1 MLALR
6 PLIRRFDLRPV
17 LSPDVTIDTGRERL
31 SIKAWAPK
39 NKDDTNQKIRWLSVM
54 ELITQHMQLTRVIVW
69 AGEGVDAPHFIMEHG
84 AAEDGAKGVG
94 TITLCPRADL
104 MLDRAYQNKY
114 YGGAYDALRNTC
126 ADRPSWRHYL
136 PSTRPEAKM
145 LMGQS
150 ISYAFDN
157 SSAEEVAFLYSAGAR
172 ALEWWLATEAGSA
185 TEATRNYDQRYR
197 EALLDDPD
205 NTVIANLFGGDVI
218 ADVLRA
224 SSGWF
229 GDD

>member
-6 PLIRRFDLRPV
+6 PIIRRFDLYPV
-17 LSPDVTIDTGRERL
+17 LAPDVTVDTGRERL

-39 NKDDTNQKIRWLSVM
+39 KQQINKIRWLSVT
-54 ELITQHMQLTRVIVW
+54 ELITQHMRLTRVMVW
-69 AGEGVDAPHFIMEHG
+69 AGEDVDAPHFIMEHG
-84 AAEDGAKGVG
+84 VADDNKAVG

-104 MLDRAYQNKY
+104 MLNRAYQKKY

-126 ADRPSWRHYL
+126 ADRLSWRHYV
-136 PSTRPEAKM
+136 PSNRPDSKM

-157 SSAEEVAFLYSAGAR
+157 TAEEVAFLYSAGAR

-185 TEATRNYDQRYR
+185 TEETRLYDQRYR
-197 EALLDDPD
+197 EALLEDPD
-205 NTVIANLFGGDVI
+205 NTIIANLFGSDII
-218 ADVLRA
+218 ADVLQA

-229 GDD
+229 D